1 MGTSRLGAL
10 FRVLRIFFVGFLHG
24 GFCMGF
30 VDIGLC
36 LRDFMV
42 LGLQEGFIYGFTA
55 TLQGS
60 VGL

>member
-1 MGTSRLGAL
+1 MGTSPPGAL

-24 GFCMGF
+24 GFCMG
-30 VDIGLC
+30 LC

-42 LGLQEGFIYGFTA
+42 LGLHEGFIYGFTA